1 MSIHPGFKPAVR
13 LAALVT
19 VVIAG
24 AAFALGFYYP
34 RDLELQSLAPVEF
47 RYEVTPESAK
57 YLLLRDGPKCQV
69 FP

>member
-1 MSIHPGFKPAVR
+1 MSIHPGFKPAMR

-19 VVIAG
+19 VLTAG
-24 AAFALGFYYP
+24 SAFALGYYFP
-34 RDLELQSLAPVEF
+34 RNLELQSLAPVEF

-57 YLLLRDGPKCQV
+57 YLLLRDAPKCQV

>member
-1 MSIHPGFKPAVR
+1 MSIDPGFKPAIR
-13 LAALVT
+13 LASLTTIVT
-19 VVIAG
+19 AAV
-24 AAFALGFYYP
+24 AFALGYYFP

-57 YLLLRDGPKCQV
+57 YLLLRDAPKCEV